1 MKIIEAKN
9 RIRDLS
15 YRNEVEGCYEH
26 LKLDHP
32 ISISW
37 GNLREWGGGGGG
49 GVPKWDRG
57 RQIKTG
63 FTWVFSSSKRKKMH
77 DFRGQEG
84 GTISI

>member
-26 LKLDHP
+26 LNMTILSQDP
-32 ISISW
+32 EVTYGS
-37 GNLREWGGGGGG
+37 GGGGGG

-63 FTWVFSSSKRKKMH
+63 FT
-77 DFRGQEG
+77 
-84 GTISI
+84 